1 MPGDEASPQIPRSP
15 RSRQSPRSPEAAA
28 PAPHAQPAPP
38 ALPAPPAPRA
48 PSDPLPA
55 LDRAERFIWLT
66 ARVLEQHRFAYH
78 FLGGDADPVDTA
90 LGSYLNPDG
99 GYGHALDPD
108 LRGPL
113 SQPLH
118 SAHALR
124 VLDDLGRCA
133 GQRIER
139 LCRHLTDVSTPE
151 GALPVLCPAPRAYPT
166 AAYHPVRDDPPGEL
180 LATGPVVGLL
190 HRNRVW
196 HAWLFRATDFCWDR
210 VENLHRTHPY
220 EVQSA
225 VAFLDGVPDRARAA
239 AAADRLGRLVREQ
252 RLVVLDPRRRS
263 EFPPAPGYAPGE
275 QLFPHDFARR
285 PESLARGW
293 FTDEEMRRSLDFLAA
308 AQQADGG
315 WPVRREAWAPGS
327 SLERRPIATLEAL
340 LTLRAYGRLPAQ
352 VSRPGPV
359 PPR

>member
-1 MPGDEASPQIPRSP
+1 MPGDEASSQTPPSPQPSQI
-15 RSRQSPRSPEAAA
+15 
-28 PAPHAQPAPP
+28 AQPPQTSQPP
-38 ALPAPPAPRA
+38 QTALT
-48 PSDPLPA
+48 
-55 LDRAERFIWLT
+55 RAEGFIWLT
-66 ARVLEQHRFAYH
+66 ARVLEQRRFAFH

-90 LGSYLNPDG
+90 LGSYLNADG

-118 SAHALR
+118 TAHALR
-124 VLDDLGRCA
+124 VLDSLGRCA

-139 LCRHLTDVSTPE
+139 LCRHLTGVSTVD
-151 GALPVLCPAPRAYPT
+151 GALPVVFPAPRDYP
-166 AAYHPVRDDPPGEL
+166 AAPYHPMHDDPPGEL
-180 LATGPVVGLL
+180 LTTGPVVGVL

-210 VENLHRTHPY
+210 VENLRHSHPY

-225 VAFLDGVPDRARAA
+225 VAFLDGIPDRARAA
-239 AAADRLGRLVREQ
+239 AAADRLGRLVRDQ
-252 RLVVLDPRRRS
+252 RLVVLDPLRRA
-263 EFPPAPGYAPGE
+263 EYPEAPGYAPGE
-275 QLFPHDFARR
+275 RLYPHDYAKR

-293 FTDEEMRRSLDFLAA
+293 FTDAELRRSLDLLASE
-308 AQQADGG
+308 QQPDGG
-315 WPVRREAWAPGS
+315 WPVRRRAWAPGS

-340 LTLRAYGRLPAQ
+340 LTLRAYGRLPAT
-352 VSRPGPV
+352 VSHPGPV

>member
-1 MPGDEASPQIPRSP
+1 MPGDEAPPP
-15 RSRQSPRSPEAAA
+15 AA
-28 PAPHAQPAPP
+28 PAPLA
-38 ALPAPPAPRA
+38 
-48 PSDPLPA
+48 
-55 LDRAERFIWLT
+55 RAEQFIWLT
-66 ARVLEQHRFAYH
+66 ARVLEQRRFAFH

-90 LGSYLNPDG
+90 LGAYLGGDG

-118 SAHALR
+118 TAHALR
-124 VLDDLGRCA
+124 ILDSLGRCA
-133 GQRIER
+133 GQRVEK
-139 LCRHLTDVSTPE
+139 LCRHLTRVSTAD
-151 GALPVLCPAPRAYPT
+151 GALPVVLPAPRGYPT
-166 AAYHPVRDDPPGEL
+166 APYHPVHDDPPSEL
-180 LATGPVVGLL
+180 LTTGPVVGVL

-210 VENLHRTHPY
+210 VENLRHSHPY

-239 AAADRLGRLVREQ
+239 AAADRLGRLVRER
-252 RLVVLDPRRRS
+252 RLAVLEPGRR
-263 EFPPAPGYAPGE
+263 EEHPVPAGYAPGE
-275 QLFPHDFARR
+275 HLFPHDFARR

-293 FTDEEMRRSLDFLAA
+293 FTDAELGRSLDFLAA
-308 AQQADGG
+308 EQQPDGG
-315 WPVRREAWAPGS
+315 WPVRRRAWAPGS

-340 LTLRAYGRLPAQ
+340 LTLRAYGRLPAGTGAAVAAVAAGTAG